1 MSLRRLPF
9 ECLVGVPP
17 VATVGATRAM
27 TNSRKLNA
35 IVVGKFLP
43 PHAGHHALIQHA
55 ESLAEHV
62 IVVVV
67 DGQEER
73 PSADRRA
80 LWLQAIHPES
90 DVIVAADL
98 CKHGLDPCKVEC
110 SDRWAAWVRVALPET
125 FDLVVSSETYG
136 STFANRLGAIHVSFD
151 PGREEQPVSGTAVR
165 TDLLQQWSYLHPIVR
180 AGLHRRIVILGA
192 ESTGTTTLA
201 RDLAREIGAPIALEA
216 GRTASWVLA
225 ARAGGWNNVVW
236 SVAEFRRILA
246 DQRRCEADAANQG
259 AHREPGRFGPWIV
272 CDTDALAT
280 AAWWERYLDKSSQE
294 AMNAASVDFADCYI
308 VTDPSDVAFA
318 QDGIRDSEH
327 LRVTMHERFCDL
339 VEASDRPWRIV
350 AGSRDDRLAA
360 TLEFIKDFEETHSR
374 FATTE
379 SAQ

>member
-1 MSLRRLPF
+1 
-9 ECLVGVPP
+9 
-17 VATVGATRAM
+17 M
-27 TNSRKLNA
+27 TNSRKSNA

-55 ESLAEHV
+55 ESLAELV
-62 IVVVV
+62 VVVVV
-67 DGQEER
+67 DGQDEH

-98 CKHGLDPCKVEC
+98 CRHGLDPCKDEC
-110 SDRWAAWVRVALPET
+110 SDRWAAWVRVALPDT

-136 STFANRLGAIHVSFD
+136 STFADRLGAIHAAFD

-165 TDLLQQWSYLHPIVR
+165 TDLLRRWSYLHPIVR

-201 RDLAREIGAPIALEA
+201 RDLAREIGSPIALEA

-225 ARAGGWNNVVW
+225 ARSGGWNNVVW

-246 DQRRCEADAANQG
+246 DQRRCEADAAHQG
-259 AHREPGRFGPWIV
+259 AHREPGQFGPWIV

-280 AAWWERYLDKSSQE
+280 VVWWERYLGKGSHE
-294 AMNAASVDFADCYI
+294 AMNAASVDLADIYI
-308 VTDPSDVAFA
+308 VTDPSAVVFA
-318 QDGIRDSEH
+318 QDGIRNSEY
-327 LRVTMHERFCDL
+327 LRFAMHERFCEL
-339 VEASDRPWRIV
+339 VEASGRPWRIV
-350 AGSRDDRLAA
+350 SGGRDHRL
-360 TLEFIKDFEETHSR
+360 TSVVEFLREFEETHPR
-374 FATTE
+374 FATPDD
-379 SAQ
+379 AQ